1 MKPTPTSTVRDV
13 VTDDF
18 RAAAVFHGYGIDFC
32 CGGKRTIAE
41 ACGELNLCPDEVL
54 REVSKACN
62 DKDVAVPRYAEWET
76 DALIRHIVDGHH
88 AYVRR
93 ALRSIGGML
102 EKLVQVHGARHPE
115 LSEVA
120 AVFDE
125 VRAEMIAHMGKEE
138 LVLFPYIDQLASAVH
153 EGAELP
159 PPPFGS
165 IENPIR
171 VMEAEHDSAGAGMAL
186 IRKLTR
192 AYTPP
197 EDGCS
202 TYRACFQELEAFERD
217 LHEHVHLENNIL
229 FPRARALTSWML
241 TI

>member
-93 ALRSIGGML
+93 ALRSIGEML
-102 EKLVQVHGARHPE
+102 EKLMQR
-115 LSEVA
+115 
-120 AVFDE
+120 
-125 VRAEMIAHMGKEE
+125 RIAGHSSPPKFLHAQTVPCPKWYPSNRGK
-138 LVLFPYIDQLASAVH
+138 LRTAQP
-153 EGAELP
+153 
-159 PPPFGS
+159 
-165 IENPIR
+165 
-171 VMEAEHDSAGAGMAL
+171 
-186 IRKLTR
+186 
-192 AYTPP
+192 
-197 EDGCS
+197 
-202 TYRACFQELEAFERD
+202 
-217 LHEHVHLENNIL
+217 
-229 FPRARALTSWML
+229 
-241 TI
+241 